1 MALGMETSTMSSQ
14 ITVTKWIWDFTAQ
27 SGHAMAGYIVVTKV
41 KQHHGMH
48 AALIAAAVG
57 TVASAMKEFWYDQN
71 YETVDTRGSNLLD
84 FSMYEIGIIAGL
96 LF

>member
-1 MALGMETSTMSSQ
+1 
-14 ITVTKWIWDFTAQ
+14 
-27 SGHAMAGYIVVTKV
+27 
-41 KQHHGMH
+41 MH

-57 TVASAMKEFWYDQN
+57 TVAAALKEFWYDQN